1 MGNLPSIVDMDITTF
16 SNRKTTYIEDK
27 YDEIIKL
34 HSEND
39 DEAIDMVF
47 KLFEKFTEK
56 YTLDNIQNNDLINF
70 RKDGKMLFSLL
81 YKVLNSDELREEM
94 KNDDDM
100 HDDEIHE
107 YENFILNLEYIIN
120 KIDTVDL
127 VDESKLHCLMFKTSC
142 NICKDYLNKKLNDM
156 NALKNSLDGLNNSLK
171 KLQNHLEL
179 SIN

>member
-1 MGNLPSIVDMDITTF
+1 MGNSLSIIDMDITAF

-27 YDEIIKL
+27 CDEIIKL

-39 DEAIDMVF
+39 DEVIDMVF
-47 KLFEKFTEK
+47 KLFEEFTAK

-94 KNDDDM
+94 KKDDDI
-100 HDDEIHE
+100 HDDEINE
-107 YENFILNLEYIIN
+107 YEKFIINLEYIIN
-120 KIDTVDL
+120 NIDTVDL
-127 VDESKLHCLMFKTSC
+127 INESKLHCLMFKKSC

-156 NALKNSLDGLNNSLK
+156 NGLKNSLDELNNSLK

>member
-1 MGNLPSIVDMDITTF
+1 MGNFSSIVDMDITTL

-27 YDEIIKL
+27 CDEIIKL
-34 HSEND
+34 HTEND
-39 DEAIDMVF
+39 DEVIDMVF
-47 KLFEKFTEK
+47 KLFEEFTAK

-70 RKDGKMLFSLL
+70 RKDGKLLFSLL

-94 KNDDDM
+94 KKDDDI
-100 HDDEIHE
+100 HDDEINE
-107 YENFILNLEYIIN
+107 YEKFIINLEYIIIN
-120 KIDTVDL
+120 IDKVDL
-127 VDESKLHCLMFKTSC
+127 INESGLHCLMFKTSC